1 MKNEL
6 TFKDHENGMAVA
18 RMLLEENYVVM
29 LSFEE
34 ELLVVNYEWSRYSD
48 RNDIVFM
55 RLDEYDEDIDNFADQ
70 VYKDVISDMYHDLL
84 NGKDMN
90 KMIRRLGEKY
100 EQ

>member
-18 RMLLEENYVVM
+18 RMLLEEHYVVM

-34 ELLVVNYEWSRYSD
+34 ELLVVNYEWSHCSD

-55 RLDEYDEDIDNFADQ
+55 RKDEYEELEDKICN
-70 VYKDVISDMYHDLL
+70 DML
-84 NGKDMN
+84 NDIATNIKSGYTIESILGN
-90 KMIRRLGEKY
+90 RLK
-100 EQ
+100 

>member
-18 RMLLEENYVVM
+18 RMLLKEHYVVM

-34 ELLVVNYEWSRYSD
+34 EFLVVNYEWSHCSD

-55 RLDEYDEDIDNFADQ
+55 RKDEYEELEDKICDDMLNDIAADIKAG
-70 VYKDVISDMYHDLL
+70 YDIESILG
-84 NGKDMN
+84 N
-90 KMIRRLGEKY
+90 RLK
-100 EQ
+100 